1 MDDLVQWLGAQ
12 LDEDERIAHAA
23 GGRSEQEWR
32 ADLSG
37 KDPGGMSSWPVAVRY
52 TTDGRLRGAVANLP
66 VTNERSEDRMVHIA
80 AHDPARV
87 LREID
92 AKRQLLADLLAEPH
106 VEVDDPFY
114 SCAVVARADVKR
126 YGGPCDCG
134 RDDRQLRRLHI
145 LLLPYADRPGYR
157 EEWRP

>member
-1 MDDLVQWLGAQ
+1 MTKDLVEWLLAQ
-12 LDEDERIAHAA
+12 LDEDERIARAA
-23 GGRSEQEWR
+23 GGRSEQAWE

-37 KDPGGMSSWPVAVRY
+37 KDPAGLPSWPVAVRY
-52 TTDGRLRGAVANLP
+52 VTDGRLRGAVANLP

-92 AKRQLLADLLAEPH
+92 AKRRTLGRILSHAAVMGQDDVHEDVLRLLA
-106 VEVDDPFY
+106 
-114 SCAVVARADVKR
+114 
-126 YGGPCDCG
+126 
-134 RDDRQLRRLHI
+134 
-145 LLLPYADRPGYR
+145 LPYADRSGYR